1 MAEAPAAMRTFLL
14 EAMRR
19 PELRARRCSAS
30 PATSPTRRTP
40 STVLSADLAKVA
52 AIELFRA
59 RRRTTPCNPHPS
71 LLAAMSALGSGF
83 DCNSPAEMH
92 AVLLGVAAD
101 HIVIYAVSRATRT
114 VFAAAVELGS
124 PPSSAAR
131 FEDARDVINVALAEP
146 DRYFTETPFMLAAR
160 IFGNRTLGEVREYW
174 IDDGFYGKLSCVANI
189 SKYIPRDH
197 ALCACG
203 VACHSVAA
211 GDGDEGG
218 ETHSSTVLGPT
229 INSLDVVFSMILARA
244 YTTIVSC
251 KFNGFSASAMK
262 TYLASSA

>member
-40 STVLSADLAKVA
+40 STLLSAGRRD
-52 AIELFRA
+52 LFRA
-59 RRRTTPCNPHPS
+59 WRRTTPSPCNPHPS
-71 LLAAMSALGSGF
+71 LVGAMSALGSGF

-101 HIVIYAVSRATRT
+101 HSVIYAVSRATRT

-124 PPSSAAR
+124 RPAHRWGFTASSAAR
-131 FEDARDVINVALAEP
+131 FEDARDVTNPDVEVIGEP

-160 IFGNRTLGEVREYW
+160 IFGNRKHDEVREYW
-174 IDDGFYGKLSCVANI
+174 IDDGFYGKLSC
-189 SKYIPRDH
+189 
-197 ALCACG
+197 
-203 VACHSVAA
+203 
-211 GDGDEGG
+211 
-218 ETHSSTVLGPT
+218 
-229 INSLDVVFSMILARA
+229 FSMILART

-251 KFNGFSASAMK
+251 KFNGFSASVMK